1 MTVPGREVVAV
12 VVVTYHSEP
21 LLADLLASLP
31 AGLAGLEWHLTVADN
46 GSTDGTV
53 PTLRRLAPEATV
65 VEMGANRG
73 YAAGVNAAVAAA
85 RPHTAVLVLNPDVRL
100 DPGCVP
106 RLLDTL
112 RRPGTGIA
120 VPRLRDGHGR
130 LIPSLRREPTILRA
144 VGDLVLGAERAG
156 RLRALGEVVTDP
168 RCYRRPATADWA
180 EGSTLLISADCWRA
194 CGPWEESF
202 FLYSEETDFA
212 LRARDAGYATR
223 FNPDAGAVHLEGD
236 SRRSPALWALLARNR
251 VRLYRRRHGPVASA
265 GFFLAVLLRE
275 GSRAA
280 IGRRQSRAA
289 VRALLRPRASG
300 LPGPAAVPDRSAQ
313 PLDHADDAGAHA
325 AHRTGRPQHRRA
337 QRLRGV
343 VGPDAVAGLQPGAGP
358 GGPSVAGEDPG
369 VAEPA

>member
-12 VVVTYHSEP
+12 VVVTYHSAP

-31 AGLAGLEWHLTVADN
+31 AGLAGLGWHLTVADN
-46 GSTDGTV
+46 GSTDATV
-53 PTLRRLAPEATV
+53 PTLRRLARVATV

-100 DPGCVP
+100 EPGCVP
-106 RLLDTL
+106 RLLHTL
-112 RRPGTGIA
+112 RQPGTGVA
-120 VPRLRDGHGR
+120 VPRLRDGRGR

-144 VGDLVLGAERAG
+144 LGDLVLGAERAG
-156 RLRALGEVVTDP
+156 RFPVLGEVVTDP
-168 RCYRRPATADWA
+168 RRYRDPATADWA
-180 EGSTLLISADCWRA
+180 EGSTLLISAECWRA

-212 LRARDAGYATR
+212 LRARDAGFATR

-236 SRRSPALWALLARNR
+236 SRRSPPLWALLTRNR
-251 VRLYRRRHGPVASA
+251 VRLYRRRHGRLASA
-265 GFFLAVLLRE
+265 GFFVAVLLRE

-280 IGRRQSRAA
+280 MGRRPSRAA
-289 VRALLRPRASG
+289 VRALLRPRA
-300 LPGPAAVPDRSAQ
+300 PGVPAPAAAPNRSAQ
-313 PLDHADDAGAHA
+313 ALDHAGDAGAHPP
-325 AHRTGRPQHRRA
+325 HRPGTPQHRRA

-358 GGPSVAGEDPG
+358 GGPPVAGEDPG